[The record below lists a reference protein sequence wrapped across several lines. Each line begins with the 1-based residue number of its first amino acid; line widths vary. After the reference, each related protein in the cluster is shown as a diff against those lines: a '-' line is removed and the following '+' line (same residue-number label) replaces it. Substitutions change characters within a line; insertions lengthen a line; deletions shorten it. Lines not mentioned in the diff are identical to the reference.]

1 MNKKFGFLKR
11 VIVAAL
17 TLSVLGSSAV
27 LAAPENLFGYTVVN
41 SSYTAGAAGAING
54 DRTASPTTFTAQIG
68 KVSGLNSDPA
78 LFNFFQ
84 GNESRLVLRQY
95 NVSAPATLIANKIID
110 PFASAWTPS
119 LAENTWSGVQNLH
132 AVATK
137 GNFLYATGYDLGKIS
152 VINMSS
158 GYTQTTSYQFP
169 TAWPSIPTSVV
180 PAGAS
185 VHGEGLTVV
194 GDYLYALFTVN
205 PGGSYT
211 TYSDSVVVK
220 LYINSSTGLLTYVNY
235 LTVGKNA
242 FTLDQYNNKLYV
254 CALGGM
260 QNAGSSNA
268 ETRLDIIDLATFTK
282 TPVTKTASMGGD
294 FRDITIVDDN
304 NAYVFLGNYNAG
316 WNMDGNVYR
325 TTVANLASPSA
336 WTPVSNISN
345 ASGYLWGIYADSNR
359 FWFVKGN
366 QIDIFAGALT
376 STATAADKSF
386 SAVQLS
392 DSSYG
397 AYASLNSA
405 IILAP
410 DKTSTR
416 TASLSSGV
424 AKSFAS
430 HTVLAQQARKA
441 AEQAKTGLKTVNGQ
455 RILSFK

>member
-11 VIVAAL
+11 VIVTAL

-27 LAAPENLFGYTVVN
+27 MAAPENLFGYTVVDSN
-41 SSYTAGAAGAING
+41 YTTGAAGAING
-54 DRTASPTTFTAQIG
+54 ERTASPATFTAQVG
-68 KVSGLNSDPA
+68 KVSGLTSDPA

-95 NVSAPATLIANKIID
+95 NTTNPADLKVNKIID
-110 PFASAWTPS
+110 PFASSWTPS
-119 LAENTWSGVQNLH
+119 LAEKTWNGVRNLH

-152 VINMSS
+152 VVNMNS
-158 GYTQTTSYQFP
+158 GYAETTSYQFP
-169 TAWPSIPTSVV
+169 TAWPSITV

-194 GDYLYALFTVN
+194 GNNLYALFTIN
-205 PGGSYT
+205 PDGSYSV
-211 TYSDSVVVK
+211 YSDSIVVK
-220 LYINSSTGLLTYVNY
+220 FNILANGTLTYVSH
-235 LTVGKNA
+235 LAVGKNA

-268 ETRLDIIDLATFTK
+268 DTRLDIIDLATFTK
-282 TPVTKTASMGGD
+282 TTVTKTSSMGGD
-294 FRDITIVDDN
+294 FRDITIVDAN
-304 NAYVFLGNYNAG
+304 TAYVFLGNYDTYFS
-316 WNMDGNVYR
+316 NMVGGVYR
-325 TTVANLASPSA
+325 TSVANLASPSS
-336 WTPVSNISN
+336 WTKVSDVNSG
-345 ASGYLWGIYADSNR
+345 GYLWGIYADSNR

-366 QIDIFAGALT
+366 QIDIYSGALT
-376 STATAADKSF
+376 STAADKSF

-397 AYASLNSA
+397 SYASLNSA

-410 DKTSTR
+410 DQTSTLA
-416 TASLSSGV
+416 ASLSSGV

-430 HTVLAQQARKA
+430 HSVLAQQARKA
-441 AEQAKTGLKTVNGQ
+441 AEQFKGLKTINGQ
-455 RILSFK
+455 KVLTFNK